1 MGFVGVVHW
10 APCKTQPVAM
20 KDALQSNSLFAQL
33 TPNQLDRVTWHAKR
47 VRLADGESAFEQGDP
62 VERFYLVMQ
71 GQIKLY
77 RLSPA
82 GNEKVIE
89 VITPGSTFAE
99 ALMFLDKP
107 HYPVGAQALT
117 PAELISIDAADFAD
131 MLKDSIDTCFL
142 LLGDMSQ
149 RLRGLLREIDELSL
163 HSATCRVAAS
173 LLQVVPD
180 DSDEFDLPIAKQV
193 LASRLSITPET
204 FSRIIKNLSRESVI
218 SIKGSHVVILDRD
231 ALKQAADACA
241 LPDDSLQSTFQ
252 YPCPPERRNH

>member
-1 MGFVGVVHW
+1 MQSIKNALLTNPLFTKLTPQQLERTVQH
-10 APCKTQPVAM
+10 AL
-20 KDALQSNSLFAQL
+20 ALQIEEGASI
-33 TPNQLDRVTWHAKR
+33 
-47 VRLADGESAFEQGDP
+47 FEQGDP
-62 VERFYLVMQ
+62 VKRFYLVIR
-71 GQIKLY
+71 GQIKLF

-99 ALMFLDKP
+99 ALMFLEQP
-107 HYPVGAQALT
+107 HYPVGAEALT
-117 PAELISIDAADFAD
+117 SAELISIDTADFAD

-173 LLQVVPD
+173 LLQMRRPGSTD
-180 DSDEFDLPIAKQV
+180 FDLPIAKQV

-204 FSRIIKNLSRESVI
+204 FSRIIKNLTKQNI
-218 SIKGSHVVILDRD
+218 IAIKGGHVRILGLPSLERAADVC
-231 ALKQAADACA
+231 ALKE
-241 LPDDSLQSTFQ
+241 DSLQSSFH
-252 YPCPPERRNH
+252 YPCPPVQPPGQ